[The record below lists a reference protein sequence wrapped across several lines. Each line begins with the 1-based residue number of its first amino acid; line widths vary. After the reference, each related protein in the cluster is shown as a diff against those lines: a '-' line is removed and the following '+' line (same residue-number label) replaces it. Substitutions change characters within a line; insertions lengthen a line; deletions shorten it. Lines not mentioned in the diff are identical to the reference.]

1 MIFLGALLFPLL
13 FLSRVFADLLH
24 QVRHD
29 GLSALGELASQNCL
43 GTLAGILGLM
53 PVACLGSLLLP
64 PPLAALRGVDGR
76 PALLGHTWRGHRLKA
91 CPEVLLILVLGHNML
106 GDRASSQMET
116 GFAATAVS
124 NGLTSSIEDNWFPT

>member
-29 GLSALGELASQNCL
+29 GLSALGELPSQNCL

-53 PVACLGSLLLP
+53 TLACLGGLLLP

-76 PALLGHTWRGHRLKA
+76 PALLGYTWRGRRLKA
-91 CPEVLLILVLGHNML
+91 CPELLLILELGHDML

-116 GFAATAVS
+116 GLAATTVS
-124 NGLTSSIEDNWFPT
+124 NGLTPSSAVPT